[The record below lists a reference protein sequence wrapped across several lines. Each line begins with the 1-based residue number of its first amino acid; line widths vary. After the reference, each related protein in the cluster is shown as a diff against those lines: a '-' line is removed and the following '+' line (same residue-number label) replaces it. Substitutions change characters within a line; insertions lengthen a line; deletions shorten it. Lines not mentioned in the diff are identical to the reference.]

1 MAYYMFRAS
10 FSAET
15 WKALVADPQDRSIHA
30 AQLCEQ
36 HGGKLHSYF
45 FALGEHDIVAIIEAS
60 DDKAAMA
67 FAMGVASSGAFTSV
81 QTTVLVPA
89 SEAVEVMRKAGEV
102 AGTYQ
107 PPSAG

>member
-1 MAYYMFRAS
+1 MAHYMIRAN

-15 WKALVADPQDRSIHA
+15 WKALVANPQDRSIPV

-36 HGGKLHSYF
+36 HGSKLHSYF
-45 FALGEHDIVAIIEAS
+45 FALGEHDVVAIIEAP

-67 FAMGVASSGAFTSV
+67 FAMGVASSGAVSGI

-107 PPSAG
+107 PPSTG

>member
-1 MAYYMFRAS
+1 MAYYMIRAS
-10 FSAET
+10 LSAES
-15 WKALVADPQDRSIHA
+15 WKALVANPQDRSIPV
-30 AQLCEQ
+30 AQLCKQ
-36 HGGKLHSYF
+36 HGGKLHDYF
-45 FALGEHDIVAIIEAS
+45 FALGEHDVVAITEAP

-67 FAMGVASSGAFTSV
+67 FAMGVASSGAVSSV

-102 AGTYQ
+102 AGSYQ

>member
-1 MAYYMFRAS
+1 MPYYMIRAS

-15 WKALVADPQDRSIHA
+15 WKALVANPQDRSIPV

-36 HGGKLHSYF
+36 HGGKLHNYF
-45 FALGEHDIVAIIEAS
+45 FALGEHDIVAIVETS

-67 FAMGVASSGAFTSV
+67 FAMGVASSGAVSGV

>member
-1 MAYYMFRAS
+1 MAYYMIRAS
-10 FSAET
+10 LSVES
-15 WKALVADPQDRSIHA
+15 WKALVANPQDRSIPV

-36 HGGKLHSYF
+36 HGCKLHNYF
-45 FALGEHDIVAIIEAS
+45 FALGEHDVVAIIEAT
-60 DDKAAMA
+60 DDKTAMA
-67 FAMGVASSGAFTSV
+67 FAMGVVSSGAVSGI

>member
-1 MAYYMFRAS
+1 MAYYMIRAS
-10 FSAET
+10 FTAET
-15 WKALVADPQDRSIHA
+15 WKALVANPQDRSIPI

-36 HGGKLHSYF
+36 HGGKLHNYF

-60 DDKAAMA
+60 DDKTAMA
-67 FAMGVASSGAFTSV
+67 IVMGVSSSGAVSSI

>member
-1 MAYYMFRAS
+1 MAYYMIRAS
-10 FSAET
+10 FSADT
-15 WKALVADPQDRSIHA
+15 WKALIADPRDRSIHA
-30 AQLCEQ
+30 AELCEQ
-36 HGGKLHSYF
+36 HGCKLHNYF
-45 FALGEHDIVAIIEAS
+45 FALGEHDVVAIIEAP

-67 FAMGVASSGAFTSV
+67 FAMGVVSSGAVSSI

-107 PPSAG
+107 PPGTG

>member
-1 MAYYMFRAS
+1 MPYYMIRGS
-10 FSAET
+10 LSVES
-15 WKALVADPQDRSIHA
+15 WKALVANPQDRSIPV

-36 HGGKLHSYF
+36 HGCKLHNYF
-45 FALGEHDIVAIIEAS
+45 FALGEHDVVAIIEAP
-60 DDKAAMA
+60 DDKTAMA
-67 FAMGVASSGAFTSV
+67 FAMGVASSGAVSGI